1 MLTNILT
8 KRLGISTLF
17 DEGIGTVIK
26 SYIDKREF
34 WINENIFEGIIL
46 DNVIIMMIIITA
58 IHGCHPSDAS
68 VYIGLITQDY

>member
-17 DEGIGTVIK
+17 DEGIGIVIK

-34 WINENIFEGIIL
+34 LINENIFEGIIL

-58 IHGCHPSDAS
+58 IH
-68 VYIGLITQDY
+68 V